1 MKLVLLEALIVLIAW
16 RAVMSLLGHAPVWP
30 TPLWDFFAGL
40 ALVAAASILVEAA
53 RKKLPRPGPVV
64 PPHIPLDRIAPF
76 RMDAMLVRHGARG
89 EHHIHLN

>member
-16 RAVMSLLGHAPVWP
+16 RAVMSLLGHAPPWP

-40 ALVAAASILVEAA
+40 ALMAAVSLAIEAA
-53 RKKLPRPGPVV
+53 RKRMPRNGPIV

-76 RMDAMLVRHGARG
+76 RMDAMLVRNGARG

>member
-16 RAVMSLLGHAPVWP
+16 RAVMSLLGHAPPWP

-40 ALVAAASILVEAA
+40 ALVASISIVIDAV
-53 RKKLPRPGPVV
+53 RKRIPRSGPIT
-64 PPHIPLDRIAPF
+64 PPHIPLDRIGPF
-76 RMDAMLVRHGARG
+76 RMEAMLVRNGARG